1 MRNNPLSFFPDSF
14 PFQVYCML
22 QTIWWSTDSEYLDR
36 AKIFGEKSVGR
47 MKEEA
52 LTDTEKLKSLIFSE
66 GLVGNHSH
74 VFIFAGCLMEFCSY
88 RHQLSGIN
96 K

>member
-1 MRNNPLSFFPDSF
+1 
-14 PFQVYCML
+14 ML

-52 LTDTEKLKSLIFSE
+52 LTDTEKLKSLISLKVW
-66 GLVGNHSH
+66 LVITAMSLFLQ
-74 VFIFAGCLMEFCSY
+74 VV
-88 RHQLSGIN
+88 
-96 K
+96 

>member
-1 MRNNPLSFFPDSF
+1 
-14 PFQVYCML
+14 
-22 QTIWWSTDSEYLDR
+22 
-36 AKIFGEKSVGR
+36 

-74 VFIFAGCLMEFCSY
+74 VFIFAGCLMEFCYTDTS
-88 RHQLSGIN
+88 
-96 K
+96 